1 MVFPAG
7 RASTSFRIDLARPL
21 AAVLSLLA
29 VGLTDVAAFAQPTAT
44 SPELEELIPDSAIS
58 DPESWANQN
67 NPDNAPAE
75 DAPIEAQSPL
85 ADIPDM
91 SLPWPDEA
99 GVPELAPLT
108 PETDI
113 QFAEDPLGGRRSPRD
128 VDRVRVSSR
137 VTLIFPADVKEMPER
152 EEFAQRFDEL
162 STIEDLSDDGGNI
175 AQIAV
180 RARAD
185 EELLESLL
193 RNYGYY
199 DGQVIR
205 SVRATGGAADSEEG
219 QQTSENTRV
228 RFDIL
233 PGPQYHFGEIDLGLL
248 TTAPDAETLRKAF
261 EIWPQD
267 PVLADKIV
275 SERYDLDTALG
286 ETGYPF
292 ASIEDPSLLVDHAR
306 REGDLTMMVKPAGK
320 YNFGQVVSKNPRFLS
335 SKHLSRIAR
344 FDPGDTYKRS
354 LEMDLRRAILATGLV
369 STLTITP
376 RETRPPTATESGE
389 VQMDVDLTKAPLRT
403 IAGAIGYGT
412 GEGVRV
418 EASWEHR
425 NFFPPEGALR
435 VRGIAGT
442 REQLL
447 GVTFRRNNWLGRDRV
462 LTLDAYATTVD
473 RDAYEARTASL
484 IASFEKVST
493 IFYQKRFTWRVGVEL
508 VATDE
513 REGNLKSLE
522 NPRNL
527 YWIAA
532 VPLQAQIDTSDD
544 LLDPTKGFR
553 IGGRLS
559 PEISW
564 SDGAKSTY
572 LRSQVDLSAYQKMS
586 DKIVLAGRARV
597 GSIVGT
603 GTDNIAPSRRM
614 YSGGGGS
621 VRGYGYQ
628 KIGPLNNVGEPKGGR
643 SLVEFSLEARVNT
656 GLFGG
661 ALQVVPFVDAGSVG
675 ADSTPGFS
683 DLRFGAGVGVRYKTS
698 FGPIRVDVGTPLNR
712 RKGDSIIGVYV
723 GLGQAF

>member
-1 MVFPAG
+1 MFG
-7 RASTSFRIDLARPL
+7 LA
-21 AAVLSLLA
+21 
-29 VGLTDVAAFAQPTAT
+29 DVAAMAQPTAT
-44 SPELEELIPDSAIS
+44 SPELEDLIPDSAIS
-58 DPESWANQN
+58 NPETWANES
-67 NPDNAPAE
+67 NPDSASAE
-75 DAPIEAQSPL
+75 EASIEAQSPL
-85 ADIPDM
+85 ADLPDM
-91 SLPWPDEA
+91 SVPWPDETD
-99 GVPELAPLT
+99 VPELAPLT

-113 QFAEDPLGGRRSPRD
+113 QFAEDPLGGRRTPRD

-137 VTLIFPADVKEMPER
+137 VTLVFPADIREMPER
-152 EEFAQRFDEL
+152 EEFADRFDEL

-205 SVRATGGAADSEEG
+205 SVRTPDAAADGQEG
-219 QQTSENTRV
+219 QQSSENPRV
-228 RFDIL
+228 RFDII

-261 EIWPQD
+261 EVWPND

-292 ASIEDPSLLVDHAR
+292 ASIEDPSLLIDHAR

-320 YNFGQVVSKNPRFLS
+320 YNFGKVISKNPRFLS
-335 SKHLSRIAR
+335 SKHLARIAR

-376 RETRPPTATESGE
+376 RKMREPTPTEPGE
-389 VQMDVDLTKAPLRT
+389 VDMDIDITKAPQRT
-403 IAGAIGYGT
+403 VAGAIGYGT

-442 REQLL
+442 KEQLV

-473 RDAYEARTASL
+473 RDAYEARTASF
-484 IASFEKVST
+484 IATFEKTST
-493 IFYQKRFTWRVGVEL
+493 IFYQKPFTWRFGLEL

-513 REGNLKSLE
+513 REGNLKVAA
-522 NPRNL
+522 NPRDL

-544 LLDPTKGFR
+544 LLDPTRGFR

-564 SDGAKSTY
+564 SDGSKSTY

-597 GSIVGT
+597 GSIIGT
-603 GTDNIAPSRRM
+603 QIDNIAPSRRM

-628 KIGPLNNVGEPKGGR
+628 KIGPLNDVGEPKGGR

-656 GLFGG
+656 GMFGG
-661 ALQVVPFVDAGSVG
+661 ALQVVPFLDAGSVDG
-675 ADSTPGFS
+675 DSTPGFS
-683 DLRFGAGVGVRYKTS
+683 DLRFGAGIGVRYKTS

-712 RKGDSIIGVYV
+712 RKGDGIIGVYV